1 MGCFST
7 FSLKNLS
14 IRINNLLR
22 IILGVTRVNGR
33 LTMSNT
39 DLYKNLGLLK
49 LSSIYRYSLFK
60 FLRLLLDGKL
70 PEFWNML
77 LSEQLMNHA
86 YNTRQP
92 RFRHPALTCEIERRA
107 LPHQLILLYES
118 VPREVLEKSNASSL
132 TVFKKSLLH
141 NQ

>member
-1 MGCFST
+1 M
-7 FSLKNLS
+7 
-14 IRINNLLR
+14 
-22 IILGVTRVNGR
+22 NGR
-33 LTMSNT
+33 PTMSNT

-49 LSSIYRYSLFK
+49 LTSIYRYNLFK

-77 LSEQLMNHA
+77 LSEHLMNHA

-107 LPHQLILLYES
+107 LPHQLVLLYES
-118 VPREVLEKSNASSL
+118 VPKEILEKSNASAL
-132 TVFKKSLLH
+132 GIFKKSLIQ